1 MQEHAAHFDR
11 FTATADQ
18 DDRALFLFTFTRTRV
33 DVHGH
38 VPSAE
43 MDRWVDVAEVGDNYF
58 ARLTGSNGLP
68 DVGIDDLD
76 DRFGQELH
84 SHAWTTDGSQDAKFG
99 RGISIGQLQSVRID
113 ECLTKGGWQ
122 RIGALA
128 LGEPRVYAEPLA
140 ERGLEV
146 EAIGSP
152 LRDLL
157 DQAILR
163 FMAGHTGVQETAVAL
178 QAVEELRGRG
188 VDGIILGCTEIP
200 LLLGAAAEAV
210 DLINPAQLLA
220 ETAVRNSQR

>member
-1 MQEHAAHFDR
+1 M
-11 FTATADQ
+11 
-18 DDRALFLFTFTRTRV
+18 V
-33 DVHGH
+33 DLTL
-38 VPSAE
+38 
-43 MDRWVDVAEVGDNYF
+43 AEV
-58 ARLTGSNGLP
+58 
-68 DVGIDDLD
+68 
-76 DRFGQELH
+76 
-84 SHAWTTDGSQDAKFG
+84 
-99 RGISIGQLQSVRID
+99 VRR
-113 ECLTKGGWQ
+113 GWQ

-128 LGEPRVYAEPLA
+128 LGEPRVYGGPLA

-163 FMAGHTGVQETAVAL
+163 FMAGHTSVQETAVAL
-178 QAVEELRGRG
+178 QAVEELRSLG

-220 ETAVRNSQR
+220 ETAVRQAGED